1 MANILLIEDD
11 PLIQRMYLK
20 ELQFS
25 GFEVEVASDGDEGLL
40 KAITFSPQL
49 ILLDIMMPK
58 KNGFQVLAELK
69 AMEQTKNIP
78 VIILTNLMQEQ
89 SAEKAIEGGAVAYI
103 IKSDSEPKDVLKI
116 INNVLGQ
123 N

>member
-1 MANILLIEDD
+1 MVKILLIEDD
-11 PLIQRMYLK
+11 PLIQRMYIK
-20 ELQFS
+20 ELQLA
-25 GFEVEVASDGDEGLL
+25 GFEVEVSADGDDGLL
-40 KAITFSPQL
+40 KALSVSPEL

-89 SAEKAIEGGAVAYI
+89 SAEKAIEGGAFDYI
-103 IKSDSEPKDVLKI
+103 IKSDFEPKDVLKI
-116 INNVLGQ
+116 VEKALGQ